1 MNLTNLKVPSEK
13 VGNVIRE
20 VSKLCDKVPNSVPSA
35 TAVNRIVD
43 SKLTISHKQLDK
55 VLEGKEHT
63 TLYTDETR
71 KYGKCIQTYVLTD
84 ETQTSYILGLR
95 EMFNKSGQS
104 TLDTF
109 KDILNDIND
118 HCYQAEKN
126 SDMHVG
132 YQILAN
138 IRDTMS
144 DRASTEKTFNSC

>member
-1 MNLTNLKVPSEK
+1 ME
-13 VGNVIRE
+13 NVY
-20 VSKLCDKVPNSVPSA
+20 K
-35 TAVNRIVD
+35 
-43 SKLTISHKQLDK
+43 H
-55 VLEGKEHT
+55 
-63 TLYTDETR
+63 
-71 KYGKCIQTYVLTD
+71 VLTD

-144 DRASTEKTFNSC
+144 DRASTKKLLIVC

>member
-1 MNLTNLKVPSEK
+1 
-13 VGNVIRE
+13 
-20 VSKLCDKVPNSVPSA
+20 
-35 TAVNRIVD
+35 
-43 SKLTISHKQLDK
+43 
-55 VLEGKEHT
+55 
-63 TLYTDETR
+63 
-71 KYGKCIQTYVLTD
+71 
-84 ETQTSYILGLR
+84 
-95 EMFNKSGQS
+95 MFNKSGQS

-144 DRASTEKTFNSC
+144 DRASTEKTFNSLLEQFRNDILPDVIDNWNELNEKQKTLCSKMNNFFCGLHLLVGLADSCEESLKKFERLFMSGHLCH